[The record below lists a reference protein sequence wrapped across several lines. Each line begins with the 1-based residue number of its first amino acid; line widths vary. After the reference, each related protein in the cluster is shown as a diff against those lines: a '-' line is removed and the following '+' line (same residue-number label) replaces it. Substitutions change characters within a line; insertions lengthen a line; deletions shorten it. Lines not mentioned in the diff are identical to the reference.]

1 MERPDPSDELLGRA
15 VVSLNGNILGL
26 VLGVLGAAIIFISTN
41 WLVIKGGEQVGPHLG
56 LLGQFFI
63 GYRVSFV
70 GSLVG
75 AAYALVIGYAGGRL
89 IAWLYNTIASLR
101 LARRNGG

>member
-1 MERPDPSDELLGRA
+1 MERPDPRDALLGRA
-15 VVSLNGNILGL
+15 VVRLSGNIVGL
-26 VLGVLGAAIIFISTN
+26 VLGIVGAAIIFISTN

-56 LLGQFFI
+56 LLAQFFV

-75 AAYALVIGYAGGRL
+75 AGYALVIGYVSGRF

-101 LARRNGG
+101 RERRDGS

>member
-15 VVSLNGNILGL
+15 VVSLNGNIVGL

-75 AAYALVIGYAGGRL
+75 AAYALVIGYVAGRF
-89 IAWLYNTIASLR
+89 IARLYNTIASLR